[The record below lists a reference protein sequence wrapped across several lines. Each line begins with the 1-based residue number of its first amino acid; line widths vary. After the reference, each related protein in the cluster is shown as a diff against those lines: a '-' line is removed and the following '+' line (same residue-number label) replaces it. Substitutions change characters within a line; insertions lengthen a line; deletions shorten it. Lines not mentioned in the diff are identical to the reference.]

1 MPRHLTADRCC
12 GQLSALSTH
21 PESVAVQAQGCA
33 ALWNLVSGN
42 AASKAAA
49 RQQGAVAL
57 LQAARGGFAQ
67 HAAVLQCAE
76 GALRALSNG

>member
-1 MPRHLTADRCC
+1 M
-12 GQLSALSTH
+12 
-21 PESVAVQAQGCA
+21 QAQGCA

-42 AASKAAA
+42 VSSKETA

-57 LQAARGGFAQ
+57 LQAARDGFAQ